1 MGRQVYENLKVIDL
15 TNNYAGP
22 MAGSLLADYGAEVWH
37 IEKPVLGD
45 DNRYFPPMV
54 DGISINYCTSNRGK
68 KSVVLNLKDSRG
80 VEAVKRLVKKADVL
94 LESYRPGVMKKLGL
108 GYEELKKINPRLI
121 YCSISAYGQ
130 TGPYASRPGYDVIA
144 QAVSGIME
152 MTGEPGGS
160 PTKIGPAIGDWMG
173 GLNAFG
179 CIGTALY
186 YRSVTG
192 QGQHIDISLARSLMW
207 MAAKLDYNIT
217 GEVQTRTGNHHS
229 NLAPYGIFKGN
240 NGESAVIG
248 VLSTN
253 LWNKFCAVLGRPELA
268 EDPRFISNDKRV
280 ENKEILIELVENW
293 LKTFPQI
300 SQAVQLLMEAGIPC
314 SKIYNMRDVNE
325 DPHFNQCGWIADMPM
340 ADGMRSVRTRRFPS
354 DPFEFSAFSA
364 EYRKAPALG
373 ENNHEVLEDL
383 GFSPEEIDA
392 MEEEWERAVREKTG
406 K

>member
-22 MAGSLLADYGAEVWH
+22 MAGSMLADYGAEVWH

-68 KSVVLNLKDSRG
+68 KSVVLNLKDPRG

-173 GLNAFG
+173 ALNAFG

-354 DPFEFSAFSA
+354 DPFEFSAFPA

>member
-68 KSVVLNLKDSRG
+68 KSVVLNLKDPRG
-80 VEAVKRLVKKADVL
+80 AEAVRRLVKKADVL

-173 GLNAFG
+173 ALNAFG

-253 LWNKFCAVLGRPELA
+253 LWNKFCTVLGRPELA

-340 ADGMRSVRTRRFPS
+340 ADGMQSVRTRRFPS

-383 GFSPEEIDA
+383 GFSPEEIDT

>member
-68 KSVVLNLKDSRG
+68 KSVVLNLKDPRG
-80 VEAVKRLVKKADVL
+80 AEAVRRLVKKADVL

-173 GLNAFG
+173 ALNAFG

-253 LWNKFCAVLGRPELA
+253 LWNKFCTVLGRPELE

-340 ADGMRSVRTRRFPS
+340 ADGMQSVRTRRFPS

-383 GFSPEEIDA
+383 GFSPEEIDT